1 MRLER
6 PEPALAG
13 WALPLAPMIGCFGVA
28 PPQGQ
33 AISTASSDRNG
44 GNMDWR
50 GFAAGC
56 SVSFPVFV
64 PGALFFLGDCHA
76 VQGDGEIVG
85 TGVETCC
92 DVEVRLTVE
101 KGRTIGWPRGETRD
115 RIFTVG
121 NARPLDQALQHATT
135 EMAAW
140 LTSDYRLSAAG
151 AAHLLGQVVRYEV
164 GNVFNPAYTMIC
176 SVEKKWLPKLT

>member
-1 MRLER
+1 
-6 PEPALAG
+6 
-13 WALPLAPMIGCFGVA
+13 MIGCFGVA
-28 PPQGQ
+28 PPHGQ

-44 GNMDWR
+44 GNMDYR
-50 GFAAGC
+50 GFSAGC
-56 SVSFPVFV
+56 TVSFPVFV

-101 KGRTIGWPRGETRD
+101 KGRTIGWPRGETAE

-140 LTSDYRLSAAG
+140 LVSGYGLSAAG

-164 GNVFNPAYTMIC
+164 GNVFNPAYTMVC
-176 SVEKKWLPKLT
+176 SVEKRWLPRPA